1 MGEGLRE
8 GESCAGEQI
17 VYVRLVAEGSARG
30 KERHETERFLGLAGT
45 FFHVGVSQ
53 HFSLPLI
60 LRLIFH
66 SRFPPIIHLRPLA
79 TAPVSPLVSPFFPPL
94 FPPFFNL
101 EPLPPPR
108 CTLSPQRTYVR
119 TPRRYTHIDL
129 RSSVSLGRFEERNV
143 RGSRRFSPG
152 FSPLLSFSLS
162 RVVSVQPLNLSP
174 VVTGRAL

>member
-30 KERHETERFLGLAGT
+30 KERHEIERFLGLAGT

-66 SRFPPIIHLRPLA
+66 SRFPPIIHFRPLA

-119 TPRRYTHIDL
+119 
-129 RSSVSLGRFEERNV
+129 
-143 RGSRRFSPG
+143 RGGTRISIFDRAFLSAASRREAFAALSPV
-152 FSPLLSFSLS
+152 FPPFSLS